1 MKNDQIEKEFEN
13 DEKLQEYEN
22 EIDLLRNEIKEKDN
36 II

>member
-13 DEKLQEYEN
+13 DEKIQEYEN
-22 EIDLLRNEIKEKDN
+22 EIDLLRKEMKDKDN